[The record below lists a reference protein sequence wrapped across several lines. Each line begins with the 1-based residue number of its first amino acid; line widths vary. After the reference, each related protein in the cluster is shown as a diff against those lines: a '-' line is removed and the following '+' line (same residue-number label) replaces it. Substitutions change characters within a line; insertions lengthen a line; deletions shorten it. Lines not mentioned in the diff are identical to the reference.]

1 MNIAAMLLFAIWCG
15 FVVVL
20 VMGWAIKSTF
30 VQLRDIEKIELDEL
44 DRDNIG

>member
-30 VQLRDIEKIELDEL
+30 QQVQDIKMSEM
-44 DRDNIG
+44 DNDNVR

>member
-30 VQLRDIEKIELDEL
+30 EQVQDIEMSEE
-44 DRDNIG
+44 DNDNVR

>member
-15 FVVVL
+15 FVL
-20 VMGWAIKSTF
+20 TMIMGWAIKSTF

-44 DRDNIG
+44 DRDNIS